1 VTAEDVARAEER
13 VVRLGPPPVEP
24 DAMQRLFCT
33 CAPVHDYSGREVARV
48 GVFGHGG
55 DDRPILTEYHR
66 GAWELAHRI
75 SLRLGY
81 FPPAA
86 VGTAS

>member
-1 VTAEDVARAEER
+1 MCGIAGVI
-13 VVRLGPPPVEP
+13 GQNP
-24 DAMQRLFCT
+24 
-33 CAPVHDYSGREVARV
+33 VARV

-66 GAWELAHRI
+66 GAWDLAHRI
-75 SLRLGY
+75 SIRLGY

-86 VGTAS
+86 VGTAV